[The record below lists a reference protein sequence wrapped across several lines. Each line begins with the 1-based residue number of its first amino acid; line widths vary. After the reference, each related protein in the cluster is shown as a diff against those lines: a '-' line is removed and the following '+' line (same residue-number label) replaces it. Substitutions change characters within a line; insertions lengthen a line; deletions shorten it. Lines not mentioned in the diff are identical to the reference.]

1 MSQRIVAFD
10 TDRIKEYVFGTGT
23 LKEIRGASAL
33 LDQLNREEM
42 LRIVDVPE
50 EDVIYANGGAG
61 LFVMEEDRAED
72 IIQAVQRVYREET
85 STASIT
91 GVSVPLPV
99 EQDGVA
105 DALKLIRYHLRAAKD
120 GKPAPMLPLT
130 HSLLH
135 FCDSCGTQYATETY
149 ATETEDGIRLCQ
161 SCAIKRDKDRQLKE
175 EIDQWTASQANPDP
189 NSSRL
194 WERLI
199 GQLKQDGYPIQGH
212 GRPDDFNDLGD
223 TSHPRGYMALIYAD
237 GDGMGKHIDKITSL
251 DEMKRFS
258 EAVDQSVYQAVQEAI
273 VEHLQPEGGSKWPFD
288 ILLLGG
294 DDLVMVTRAQSAM
307 DVVQHIVRRF
317 PELTEEG
324 YGERLAL
331 SASVVL
337 THVNFPIGPLMALAE
352 SGLKFAKREAARRRR
367 VDETLDEG
375 LINFLVVSS
384 ANHLDFKEYY
394 KQTLRQKVKAEEYY
408 QEAETIYRT
417 QRPHTADECEALL
430 EQIRELRRLGIPRT
444 KLEQLRAAVFKS
456 RKQATIDAMMA
467 ILRLRNENHQ
477 KELFKLVGSET
488 REKLRIPWVK
498 EGEGEWTTPIL
509 DVVELFDFVR
519 GNGKGGVS

>member
-1 MSQRIVAFD
+1 MSKSLVAFD
-10 TDRIKEYVFGTGT
+10 TDQIKDYVFGTAT

-42 LRIVDVPE
+42 RRIVGVPG

-61 LFVMEEDRAED
+61 LFVVEEDRAED

-85 STASIT
+85 ITASIT
-91 GVSVPLPV
+91 GESVPLP
-99 EQDGVA
+99 QGRDVA
-105 DALKLIRYHLRAAKD
+105 LDELKLIRSRLRAAKD
-120 GKPAPMLPLT
+120 GKSAPMLPLT

-135 FCDSCGTQYATETY
+135 FCDSCGTQYATET
-149 ATETEDGIRLCQ
+149 EDGIRLCQ
-161 SCAIKRDKDRQLKE
+161 SCAIKRYKDRQLKK
-175 EIDQWTASQANPDP
+175 EIDQWTVSQADPDP
-189 NSSRL
+189 DSPRL

-199 GQLKQDGYPIQGH
+199 GQLKQDGYPVQGH

-237 GDGMGKHIDKITSL
+237 GDGMGKHIDQITGL
-251 DEMKRFS
+251 DEMKAFS
-258 EAVDQSVYQAVQEAI
+258 NAVDQSVYQAVQEAI
-273 VEHLQPEGGSKWPFD
+273 KEHLEPDNGQPWPFD

-307 DVVQHIVRRF
+307 DVANYIVRRF
-317 PELTEEG
+317 PELTEKE
-324 YGERLAL
+324 YGQRLAL

-337 THVNFPIGPLMALAE
+337 AHVNFPIGPLMELAE
-352 SGLKFAKREAARRRR
+352 SGLKFAKREAARRRQ
-367 VDETLDEG
+367 VDETSDEG

-384 ANHLDFKEYY
+384 ANHLDFKAYY
-394 KQTLRQKVKAEEYY
+394 KQTLKQKGKAEEYY

-417 QRPHTADECEALL
+417 RRPYTADECETLL
-430 EQIRELRRLGIPRT
+430 KQIRKLRRIGIPRT

-467 ILRLRNENHQ
+467 ILRLRKKEHRE
-477 KELFKLVGSET
+477 ELFELVGSET

-498 EGEGEWTTPIL
+498 EDEGEWTTPIL